1 MQEVLNEIYQAYY
14 YKQVMFTT
22 HVRILC
28 KSCFTFVFFI
38 GIFYI
43 STLYFLIS
51 LISLVVCR
59 EEQKKLKTR
68 LNRENRKK
76 LIEKTEP

>member
-22 HVRILC
+22 LMLGFFVNHVCIR
-28 KSCFTFVFFI
+28 FFFI

-43 STLYFLIS
+43 SALHF
-51 LISLVVCR
+51 LISLVVYR
-59 EEQKKLKTR
+59 DK
-68 LNRENRKK
+68 
-76 LIEKTEP
+76 